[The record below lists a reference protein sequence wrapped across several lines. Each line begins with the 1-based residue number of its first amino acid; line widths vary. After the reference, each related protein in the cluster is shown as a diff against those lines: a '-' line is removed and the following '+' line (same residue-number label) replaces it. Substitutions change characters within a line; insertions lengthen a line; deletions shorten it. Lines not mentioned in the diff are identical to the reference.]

1 MQPNYRA
8 TRHACYVGSM
18 TQAICNNLTPLLFI
32 IFQSA
37 YGLSYQRLGAL
48 ILINFVVQ
56 LTVDL
61 LCARYADKIGYRV
74 PLVVAHAASALGL
87 VLLAALPHWLA
98 DPYAGLCVAVVVY
111 AFGGGLLE
119 VLVSPVVDSLPKP
132 QAEKAAS
139 MALLH
144 SFYCWGQVAVVLLST
159 LLLRAIGGALW
170 WVLPIVWAAVP
181 LANMVAFLRVPFVPM
196 IPEHQRTSLR
206 ELLKKPL
213 FLAFL
218 TLMVCAGAAELVVSQ
233 WASLFA
239 EQGLG
244 LSKVWGDLLG
254 PCLFGV
260 MMGVGRVIYGVW
272 GARMDLRRFLLVT
285 GLLCVACYLV
295 LCLAPFPGV
304 SLAAC
309 AVTGFAVSLFWPGT
323 CSLSSA
329 RFPMGGAAM
338 FALLAMFGD
347 IGCSAGPWLAGLV
360 ADQAGTGFFGWVNE
374 ALFGGES
381 ALKTGIL
388 VATVFPLVLVVTV
401 CAAGRGMKE
410 TKA

>member
-1 MQPNYRA
+1 
-8 TRHACYVGSM
+8 
-18 TQAICNNLTPLLFI
+18 
-32 IFQSA
+32 
-37 YGLSYQRLGAL
+37 
-48 ILINFVVQ
+48 
-56 LTVDL
+56 
-61 LCARYADKIGYRV
+61 
-74 PLVVAHAASALGL
+74 
-87 VLLAALPHWLA
+87 
-98 DPYAGLCVAVVVY
+98 
-111 AFGGGLLE
+111 
-119 VLVSPVVDSLPKP
+119 
-132 QAEKAAS
+132 
-139 MALLH
+139 
-144 SFYCWGQVAVVLLST
+144 
-159 LLLRAIGGALW
+159 
-170 WVLPIVWAAVP
+170 
-181 LANMVAFLRVPFVPM
+181 M